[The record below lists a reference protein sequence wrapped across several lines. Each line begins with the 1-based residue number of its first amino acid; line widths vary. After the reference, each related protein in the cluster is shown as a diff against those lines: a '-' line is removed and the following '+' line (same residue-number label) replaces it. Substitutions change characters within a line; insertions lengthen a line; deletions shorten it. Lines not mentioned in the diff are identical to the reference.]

1 MVHLFQDA
9 SSAFSGMKRGDA
21 RLRGGGRSLSAEL
34 LAAPPGVL
42 KAAGE
47 SFQEFCLGVSLKSP
61 FEFSK
66 CAKNSLHLCLLTR
79 L

>member
-34 LAAPPGVL
+34 LAAAAGVL
-42 KAAGE
+42 KQLVKVFRSSAWV
-47 SFQEFCLGVSLKSP
+47 FL
-61 FEFSK
+61 
-66 CAKNSLHLCLLTR
+66 
-79 L
+79 